1 MKTERNFR
9 ARRGA
14 QLPTVMLLLA
24 SLVGFASV
32 GQAQDVAEIVVT
44 AEKRAHD
51 VTAALIREEMQS
63 DAQLAASKMRR
74 DIAAELSRR
83 LSKENRPPRLVIGR
97 SVDNDNRG

>member
-9 ARRGA
+9 AWRGA

-24 SLVGFASV
+24 FLVSFASV

-51 VTAALIREEMQS
+51 VTAALIREEMKS
-63 DAQLAASKMRR
+63 DAQLAASKMRK

-83 LSKENRPPRLVIGR
+83 LSKENSPPRLVIG
-97 SVDNDNRG
+97 SAVKKDNRG

>member
-9 ARRGA
+9 AWRGA
-14 QLPTVMLLLA
+14 QLPTVMLMLA
-24 SLVGFASV
+24 LLVGFASV
-32 GQAQDVAEIVVT
+32 GQAQEVAEIVVT

-63 DAQLAASKMRR
+63 DAQLAASKMRK

-83 LSKENRPPRLVIGR
+83 LSKENRPPRLVIG
-97 SVDNDNRG
+97 STAKKDNRG